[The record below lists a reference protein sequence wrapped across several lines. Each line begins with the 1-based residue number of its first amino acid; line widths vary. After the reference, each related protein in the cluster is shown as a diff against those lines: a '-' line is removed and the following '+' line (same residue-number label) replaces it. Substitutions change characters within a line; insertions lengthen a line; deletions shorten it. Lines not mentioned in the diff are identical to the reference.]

1 MALQHMDVKP
11 FTTEEIGASHRARH
25 SPTHFNKSRASHK
38 RRRFPQVSQSFLVK
52 IGICAAACALILGM
66 KALNT
71 PTTAQVVSGVRTAIN
86 KETDIDEMLGKL
98 QFVELPNALEVFSND
113 SKMVVPVNAPKAY
126 VEPEAQYA
134 IWEGAPNAQ
143 VIASAAGEVRA
154 IGEDSILGKY
164 VRLSHAGDLETIYY
178 GLATIQVE
186 EGQPIRKQDTLGTL
200 GEDGTLRLSVLLA
213 GEPQP
218 PDTYWDLVNEG

>member
-1 MALQHMDVKP
+1 MALQRMDVKP
-11 FTTEEIGASHRARH
+11 FTTEEIGASHTARH
-25 SPTHFNKSRASHK
+25 SHTQFNRSRVPK
-38 RRRFPQVSQSFLVK
+38 RRRRLPQVSRSLMVK
-52 IGICAAACALILGM
+52 VGICAAACALILGM

-71 PTTAQVVSGVRTAIN
+71 PTTEQVVSGVRTAIN
-86 KETDIDEMLGKL
+86 EEPDLDKMLGKL
-98 QFVELPNALEVFSND
+98 QFVELPDALEVFSNE

-134 IWEGAPNAQ
+134 IWEGAPNAK

-186 EGQPIRKQDTLGTL
+186 EGQPIRRQDTLGTL

-213 GEPQP
+213 GEPQS
-218 PDTYWDLVNEG
+218 PDTYWDLVHEG